1 MSELDITPMYDMYD
15 HCHFTMQTPTQWLVN
30 REAFICLK
38 KAGVIYAP
46 GIDVRPDGSVRVFGV
61 DVEISTDLPYM
72 KFVLKAG
79 ENSVGA
85 DVLENPYE

>member
-15 HCHFTMQTPTQWLVN
+15 HCHFTMQTPTQWLVSQ
-30 REAFICLK
+30 EALACLK
-38 KAGVIYAP
+38 KAGGVYSP
-46 GIDVRPDGSVRVFGV
+46 GIHLDLDGSVRVFGV
-61 DVEISTDLPYM
+61 PVSVSEDLPHM